1 VIYNYSGDCIL
12 ADVNTWI

>member
-12 ADVNTWI
+12 ADVNMWI